1 MAHSTGLFLNGCE
14 KVVAKKGPFLA
25 DILPGRSLDVAT
37 SQLGGWSFEW
47 LVGRHGV

>member
-1 MAHSTGLFLNGCE
+1 MAHCTGLFLNGCE

-25 DILPGRSLDVAT
+25 DILPGRSLDAT
-37 SQLGGWSFEW
+37 SQLGGWSLEW